1 MAFRTLTGFKL
12 EIPEKTV
19 YGSARIPLRV
29 IGQVKIGE
37 VEGELSYQGITA
49 KQKVYMLNGLRTVV
63 APMKGGAFCIC
74 IDYQPLNCYVRLEVY
89 PLLHLPGEKI
99 ISKPNANSEL
109 WQILLTEW
117 SKSLTTFINPFGH

>member
-1 MAFRTLTGFKL
+1 MVLHVFH
-12 EIPEKTV
+12 
-19 YGSARIPLRV
+19 LRV

-49 KQKVYMLNGLRTVV
+49 KQKVYVLNGLRTVV
-63 APMKGGAFCIC
+63 APIKGGTFCIC

-89 PLLHLPGEKI
+89 PLLHLTGEKI
-99 ISKPNANSEL
+99 ISKPNANSGL
-109 WQILLTEW
+109 GQILLTEW